1 MILVAAVATVALFLV
16 AFRVLGVAA
25 IAATA
30 LAATRQATAV
40 MADGTLGEEAK
51 EQAVRQ
57 ASKRLMLLFLD
68 ITLRSALV
76 LALPALALLLA
87 DSLGLVSFAVVTA
100 FLLRW
105 EVIAISALAMT
116 GAAVLWR

>member
-1 MILVAAVATVALFLV
+1 
-16 AFRVLGVAA
+16 
-25 IAATA
+25 
-30 LAATRQATAV
+30 
-40 MADGTLGEEAK
+40 
-51 EQAVRQ
+51 
-57 ASKRLMLLFLD
+57 MLLFLD

-87 DSLGLVSFAVVTA
+87 DSLGFVSFAVVTA

-116 GAAVLWR
+116 GVAVLWR

>member
-1 MILVAAVATVALFLV
+1 MILVSAVATVALFLV

-87 DSLGLVSFAVVTA
+87 DSLGFVSFAVVTA

-105 EVIAISALAMT
+105 EVIAISALATT
-116 GAAVLWR
+116 GAAILWR

>member
-1 MILVAAVATVALFLV
+1 MILVSAVATVALFLV